1 MKMMKKCLALLLVLT
16 MIFALAACSKTETTG
31 QASTETEQTSAEQ
44 TQPAEEKKDKLTI
57 GYVVSNPT
65 WQGWLI
71 ITTGVRDAAE
81 ELADEVEY
89 VEIGLATSND
99 MNAYV
104 NALEDLRTMDADAI
118 VMGGANMTLAANID
132 EYIESTGIPIIEVD
146 TPSGATKT
154 YNMGIDNEFGGALAA
169 EWMGE
174 KLGGKGTVVSVN
186 GNLMHT
192 SGIGRKEGFAKY
204 MNEHYPDIEI
214 FDVAT
219 DWTQEQA
226 LNGVDDACA
235 SLGTIDGIF
244 CGWDGAAVVVSNN
257 LVERGLTGK
266 TLLCGFDGAADALQ
280 LMKKGEIDADVAQP
294 LYGMGYEGFKTAY
307 ALAKGETPEN
317 AMIALD
323 TKLVTA
329 DTLDAW
335 IEEGHLQSCFG

>member
-16 MIFALAACSKTETTG
+16 MVFALAACSKTETTE

-44 TQPAEEKKDKLTI
+44 TQSTEEKKDKLTI
-57 GYVVSNPT
+57 GYVVANPT

-71 ITTGVRDAAE
+71 ITNGVHDAAE

-89 VEIGLATSND
+89 VEMGLASMQD
-99 MNAYV
+99 LNAYI
-104 NALEDLRTMDADAI
+104 NALEDLRTMGADAI
-118 VMGGANMTLAANID
+118 VMGGCNMTLAANID
-132 EYIESTGIPIIEVD
+132 EFIESSGIPIIEVD
-146 TPSGATKT
+146 SPSGATKT
-154 YNMGIDNEFGGALAA
+154 YNMSIDNEAGGAMAA
-169 EWMGE
+169 AWMGE

-186 GNLMHT
+186 GRLTDT

-219 DWTQEQA
+219 EWQQEQA
-226 LNGVDDACA
+226 LNGVDDAFA

-244 CGWDGAAVVVSNN
+244 CGWDGAAVVVSNT

-317 AMIALD
+317 AKIALD
-323 TKLVTA
+323 TKLVTT
-329 DTLDAW
+329 DTLDSW
-335 IEEGHLQSCFG
+335 IEEGHLQSFFE